1 MTVILL
7 QAIYLVKDESEQD
20 WSNPTEV
27 AGDNHWICE
36 PKPAKN
42 SHNFPRVISTD
53 ILSEYSDSLSVILSE
68 FAIGLTSILTFYLA
82 YFRVHVRSE

>member
-1 MTVILL
+1 MNPNKIGQIPQKLL
-7 QAIYLVKDESEQD
+7 VTTIGFANQNL
-20 WSNPTEV
+20 
-27 AGDNHWICE
+27 
-36 PKPAKN
+36 PKIHN
-42 SHNFPRVISTD
+42 NFPRVISTD